1 MQFFGVNDGFLTEQF
16 SRDHVAVFSAAATS
30 AAQHRLPTSP
40 NTTVLDASGLPV
52 VFNAGTPLFAGTS
65 PARRRALLA
74 KRALDV
80 ITSIFALIALLP
92 LMGAI
97 ALTIRCT
104 SAGPS
109 LFRQNRLGLDGRII
123 SVIKF
128 RSIYIDGE
136 DPRGLVQ
143 TVSGDRRVT
152 PFGRFIRK
160 TSLDELPQLI
170 NVLEGSMSLVGP
182 RPHPVSMLAGGM
194 NYEALVPYY
203 RSRLAMKPGL
213 TGWAQANGL
222 RGPTD
227 DPKAA
232 TARIEHDIAYI
243 QNFSLWLDIRILAR
257 TLRREFISGSGI

>member
-1 MQFFGVNDGFLTEQF
+1 MQFLGATDGLLTEKF
-16 SRDHVAVFSAAATS
+16 SIHHIAAVNSATTAV
-30 AAQHRLPTSP
+30 AQHREPASL
-40 NTTVLDASGLPV
+40 NTTVLNASGLPV
-52 VFNAGTPLFAGTS
+52 IFKVGAPLFVGIS
-65 PARRRALLA
+65 PTRRRALLA
-74 KRALDV
+74 KRVMDV
-80 ITSIFALIALLP
+80 ILSIFALIALLP

-97 ALTIRCT
+97 ALIVRCT

-109 LFRQNRLGLDGRII
+109 LFRQDRLGLDGRII

-128 RSIYIDGE
+128 RSIYIDGQ
-136 DPRGLVQ
+136 DSQGLLQ
-143 TVSGDRRVT
+143 TVPGDRRVT
-152 PFGRFIRK
+152 PFGRFIRN

-182 RPHPVSMLAGGM
+182 RPHPVSMLAGGT

-203 RSRLAMKPGL
+203 RCRLAMKPGL
-213 TGWAQANGL
+213 TGWAQANGF

-243 QNFSLWLDIRILAR
+243 QNFSPWLDIRILAR
-257 TLRREFISGSGI
+257 TLRREFISGSAI